1 MRTTACLFSLLTI
14 FALGCGDDDGGGAS
28 NSDAGGEVAAN
39 TGNANGGDSSGGAGM
54 GGDMSEMMGGMS
66 DPGAGGG
73 DGMGMGGPG
82 MGGDMS
88 EMMGGMTDPGAEGG
102 EGMGMGGPGMGD
114 MSEMMGGMT
123 DPGAE
128 GGEGNG
134 LGDYG
139 QMAGMDPGG
148 EGGEGDAMGGYGEM
162 AGMGGFGAGMDP
174 GGEGSGMGD
183 MAGMGGM
190 GDMAGM
196 GGSQGPAPKTLAE
209 LANVSYKQGKDKQ
222 AIDLIY
228 AAAIADETPDNILAR
243 YRWIPGAKRP
253 GLAVRFGL
261 AVNVKTTPRDYKG
274 DAKPIGT
281 EQNLT
286 PGRGNNN
293 GNQGFGD
300 GGFGAGP
307 GGPGGMGDMSGMG
320 DMAGMGGMGMGSQGG
335 GVPEELKK
343 YTGDLG
349 EEIAKALK
357 KRVTEGHFGTVL
369 QVAASKSSSGGGGA
383 MGGMGA
389 GMGGMGAGMG
399 PGMGD
404 PGMGDPGMGDPGM
417 GGGMGMGGG
426 GGSGNVAPG
435 IIMLGEGT
443 VDQILETAVE
453 EDLDAVIYFDVSV
466 AFIPKNG
473 LVRNTTYVS
482 VYDVSS
488 GRQLKKSVPLVNTIL
503 QTERKRAKDQKKP
516 DPLSEKVNDFMKT
529 VDMNYK
535 MAKMPQNLTAAVVQ
549 QHRLIP
555 LVNSK
560 TISPLKALAEIAF
573 YYRYDLCP
581 EEHRKIAYDSII
593 GPQMSS
599 QLLAGNFEQRLSA
612 VDVFLDIETSK
623 TLLKAPQAENGGAG
637 SPFGNEGPFPGAEPG
652 AGVGDGAGAESGFVG
667 AGPMGDPAAGT
678 EGGAFP
684 GAGAGDSPM
693 GDPGAA
699 GAFPGA
705 NPMGDPGAAG
715 AFPGAM

>member
-1 MRTTACLFSLLTI
+1 
-14 FALGCGDDDGGGAS
+14 
-28 NSDAGGEVAAN
+28 
-39 TGNANGGDSSGGAGM
+39 
-54 GGDMSEMMGGMS
+54 MGGMS
-66 DPGAGGG
+66 
-73 DGMGMGGPG
+73 
-82 MGGDMS
+82 
-88 EMMGGMTDPGAEGG
+88 DPGAEGG

-196 GGSQGPAPKTLAE
+196 GGGQGPAPKTLAE

-286 PGRGNNN
+286 PSRGNNN

-357 KRVTEGHFGTVL
+357 NALQRVTLARCCKWQPQNLRPEAL
-369 QVAASKSSSGGGGA
+369 WAAWAQVWAAW
-383 MGGMGA
+383 A
-389 GMGGMGAGMG
+389 GMGPGMGD

-667 AGPMGDPAAGT
+667 AGPMGDPAAG
-678 EGGAFP
+678 
-684 GAGAGDSPM
+684 
-693 GDPGAA
+693 AA

-705 NPMGDPGAAG
+705 NPMEDPGAAG

>member
-1 MRTTACLFSLLTI
+1 
-14 FALGCGDDDGGGAS
+14 
-28 NSDAGGEVAAN
+28 
-39 TGNANGGDSSGGAGM
+39 
-54 GGDMSEMMGGMS
+54 
-66 DPGAGGG
+66 
-73 DGMGMGGPG
+73 
-82 MGGDMS
+82 
-88 EMMGGMTDPGAEGG
+88 
-102 EGMGMGGPGMGD
+102 
-114 MSEMMGGMT
+114 
-123 DPGAE
+123 
-128 GGEGNG
+128 
-134 LGDYG
+134 
-139 QMAGMDPGG
+139 
-148 EGGEGDAMGGYGEM
+148 
-162 AGMGGFGAGMDP
+162 
-174 GGEGSGMGD
+174 
-183 MAGMGGM
+183 
-190 GDMAGM
+190 
-196 GGSQGPAPKTLAE
+196 
-209 LANVSYKQGKDKQ
+209 
-222 AIDLIY
+222 
-228 AAAIADETPDNILAR
+228 
-243 YRWIPGAKRP
+243 
-253 GLAVRFGL
+253 
-261 AVNVKTTPRDYKG
+261 
-274 DAKPIGT
+274 
-281 EQNLT
+281 
-286 PGRGNNN
+286 
-293 GNQGFGD
+293 
-300 GGFGAGP
+300 
-307 GGPGGMGDMSGMG
+307 
-320 DMAGMGGMGMGSQGG
+320 
-335 GVPEELKK
+335 
-343 YTGDLG
+343 
-349 EEIAKALK
+349 
-357 KRVTEGHFGTVL
+357 
-369 QVAASKSSSGGGGA
+369 
-383 MGGMGA
+383 
-389 GMGGMGAGMG
+389 
-399 PGMGD
+399 
-404 PGMGDPGMGDPGM
+404 
-417 GGGMGMGGG
+417 MGMGGG

-623 TLLKAPQAENGGAG
+623 TLLKTPQAENGGAG

-667 AGPMGDPAAGT
+667 AGPMGGPAAGT

-684 GAGAGDSPM
+684 GAGVGDSPM

-705 NPMGDPGAAG
+705 NPMEDPGAAG

>member
-1 MRTTACLFSLLTI
+1 
-14 FALGCGDDDGGGAS
+14 
-28 NSDAGGEVAAN
+28 
-39 TGNANGGDSSGGAGM
+39 
-54 GGDMSEMMGGMS
+54 
-66 DPGAGGG
+66 
-73 DGMGMGGPG
+73 
-82 MGGDMS
+82 
-88 EMMGGMTDPGAEGG
+88 
-102 EGMGMGGPGMGD
+102 
-114 MSEMMGGMT
+114 
-123 DPGAE
+123 
-128 GGEGNG
+128 
-134 LGDYG
+134 
-139 QMAGMDPGG
+139 
-148 EGGEGDAMGGYGEM
+148 
-162 AGMGGFGAGMDP
+162 
-174 GGEGSGMGD
+174 
-183 MAGMGGM
+183 
-190 GDMAGM
+190 
-196 GGSQGPAPKTLAE
+196 
-209 LANVSYKQGKDKQ
+209 
-222 AIDLIY
+222 
-228 AAAIADETPDNILAR
+228 
-243 YRWIPGAKRP
+243 
-253 GLAVRFGL
+253 
-261 AVNVKTTPRDYKG
+261 
-274 DAKPIGT
+274 
-281 EQNLT
+281 
-286 PGRGNNN
+286 
-293 GNQGFGD
+293 
-300 GGFGAGP
+300 
-307 GGPGGMGDMSGMG
+307 
-320 DMAGMGGMGMGSQGG
+320 
-335 GVPEELKK
+335 
-343 YTGDLG
+343 
-349 EEIAKALK
+349 
-357 KRVTEGHFGTVL
+357 
-369 QVAASKSSSGGGGA
+369 

-705 NPMGDPGAAG
+705 NPMEDPGAAG

>member
-1 MRTTACLFSLLTI
+1 
-14 FALGCGDDDGGGAS
+14 
-28 NSDAGGEVAAN
+28 
-39 TGNANGGDSSGGAGM
+39 M
-54 GGDMSEMMGGMS
+54 G
-66 DPGAGGG
+66 
-73 DGMGMGGPG
+73 
-82 MGGDMS
+82 
-88 EMMGGMTDPGAEGG
+88 
-102 EGMGMGGPGMGD
+102 
-114 MSEMMGGMT
+114 
-123 DPGAE
+123 
-128 GGEGNG
+128 
-134 LGDYG
+134 
-139 QMAGMDPGG
+139 
-148 EGGEGDAMGGYGEM
+148 
-162 AGMGGFGAGMDP
+162 
-174 GGEGSGMGD
+174 
-183 MAGMGGM
+183 GGM
-190 GDMAGM
+190 G
-196 GGSQGPAPKTLAE
+196 S
-209 LANVSYKQGKDKQ
+209 
-222 AIDLIY
+222 
-228 AAAIADETPDNILAR
+228 
-243 YRWIPGAKRP
+243 
-253 GLAVRFGL
+253 
-261 AVNVKTTPRDYKG
+261 
-274 DAKPIGT
+274 
-281 EQNLT
+281 
-286 PGRGNNN
+286 
-293 GNQGFGD
+293 
-300 GGFGAGP
+300 
-307 GGPGGMGDMSGMG
+307 
-320 DMAGMGGMGMGSQGG
+320 
-335 GVPEELKK
+335 
-343 YTGDLG
+343 
-349 EEIAKALK
+349 
-357 KRVTEGHFGTVL
+357 
-369 QVAASKSSSGGGGA
+369 
-383 MGGMGA
+383 
-389 GMGGMGAGMG
+389 
-399 PGMGD
+399 
-404 PGMGDPGMGDPGM
+404 
-417 GGGMGMGGG
+417 GMGMGGG

-443 VDQILETAVE
+443 VDQILENAVE

-637 SPFGNEGPFPGAEPG
+637 SPFGNEGPFPGA
-652 AGVGDGAGAESGFVG
+652 
-667 AGPMGDPAAGT
+667 
-678 EGGAFP
+678 
-684 GAGAGDSPM
+684 GAGDSPM